1 MAPVRPKG
9 EYAAAAAAAAL
20 RRKQQHFDDVTEGYT
35 VSIKELFNKLDVDT
49 NGKLDKQELR
59 GVITFGSDTTMGL
72 AEFRSHIAR
81 IAIAHSDDSVEAA
94 REALPGVLEEL
105 SSKHDS
111 AIRTKQSLI
120 STAET
125 SMAG

>member
-94 REALPGVLEEL
+94 REALVLEEL